1 MRMKRRSLISSGLLY
16 TIVYSRYAVILIAG
30 RGFVSAVILVK
41 GSIKGRQGWRIGCYT
56 LSCCATR
63 KSDLKIMK
71 LLGSNKNIL
80 IC

>member
-1 MRMKRRSLISSGLLY
+1 MRMKQRSLMSSGLLY
-16 TIVYSRYAVILIAG
+16 TIVYSRYAVILIIG
-30 RGFVSAVILVK
+30 RSFVSAVILVK
-41 GSIKGRQGWRIGCYT
+41 GSVKGRQGWRIGCYT
-56 LSCCATR
+56 LSYYITY